1 MDDYISDNE
10 YESQKAWII
19 EKYEC
24 SQEEARIYMSYWL
37 DGYPPGNALCRLGL
51 QTLRFE
57 KGYS

>member
-37 DGYPPGNALCRLGL
+37 DGYPSWQCLVQAGL
-51 QTLRFE
+51 ADPPF
-57 KGYS
+57 